1 MFISRAKFIFK
12 KRLQNGQRRENC
24 YIQTTNTEQQIY
36 ARTKK
41 AMNEKFGQMVA
52 SSDRKCKIREL
63 MHDDNIDPNECS
75 KQLMKLLVRS
85 ITKKISN

>member
-1 MFISRAKFIFK
+1 MGKGGKTAISK
-12 KRLQNGQRRENC
+12 L
-24 YIQTTNTEQQIY
+24 TNTEQQIY

-41 AMNEKFGQMVA
+41 TMNEKFGQMVA